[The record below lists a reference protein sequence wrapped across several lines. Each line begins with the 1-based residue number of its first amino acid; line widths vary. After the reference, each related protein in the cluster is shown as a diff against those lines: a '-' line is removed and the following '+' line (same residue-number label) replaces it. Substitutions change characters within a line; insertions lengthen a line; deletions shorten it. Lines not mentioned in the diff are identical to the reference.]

1 MKSVMTSKAVMGDGM
16 MKKVSLWA
24 VAGLLGLSSFAAMAD
39 FTGNVGVSTNYVF
52 RGVSLSGN
60 SAQVSGGLDYSHSSG
75 LYAGTWISN
84 ISGAYEWDL
93 YGGYSG
99 EYQGFGYDVGYLYYK
114 YPALNN
120 ADYGEVYGSL
130 SYKWFTAGV
139 AYTVNSQVNRSPLS
153 QDLFIPGDV
162 YFYGKAS
169 FDLGNDWSLGGT
181 IGYYDFKEDKK
192 VTGLKASYVHGRIDL
207 TKSAGKFGDFTAS
220 LSLAEKAPA
229 SGATGDLIPLIS
241 WSKSF

>member
-1 MKSVMTSKAVMGDGM
+1 MKSVMTSKAFMGDRM
-16 MKKVSLWA
+16 MKKISIWA
-24 VAGLLGLSSFAAMAD
+24 VAGLLGLSSFGAMAD
-39 FTGNVGVSTNYVF
+39 FTGNIGVSTNYVF
-52 RGVSLSGN
+52 RGVSLTGN

-84 ISGAYEWDL
+84 ISSAYEWDL

-99 EYQGFGYDVGYLYYK
+99 EYQGVGYDVGYLYYK
-114 YPALNN
+114 YPALHD

-139 AYTVNSQVNRSPLS
+139 AYTVNTQVKRSPLT
-153 QDLFIPGDV
+153 QDLFVPGDV

-169 FDLGNDWSLGGT
+169 YDLGNDWSVGGT
-181 IGYYDFKEDKK
+181 IGYYDFKEDK
-192 VTGLKASYVHGRIDL
+192 VGGVKASYTHGQIDI
-207 TKSAGKFGDFTAS
+207 TKSVGKFGDFTAS
-220 LSLAEKAPA
+220 LSYATKAAA
-229 SGATGDLIPLIS
+229 SGASGDLLPYIS